1 MHPKSFVAKARR
13 KKTPTAIVLFLASA
27 LWAAGAAS
35 QEAVTDA
42 TLRGVWPIS
51 GSAMKEVLTFA
62 ANGEFT
68 ISYTITKKDG
78 KEIPPRTNVS
88 DGAYKLAAGACTVG
102 AERGNLWMV
111 KERNR
116 CCFNAY
122 LMGRTLVLDAVRG
135 SDPFIAESL
144 CGSKTLKRDSEQPKR

>member
-1 MHPKSFVAKARR
+1 MHPKSFVAQSRR
-13 KKTPTAIVLFLASA
+13 KKTPTAIVLFFASG

-35 QEAVTDA
+35 QEAATDVT
-42 TLRGVWPIS
+42 LIGVWPIS
-51 GSAMKEVLTFA
+51 GSAAKEVLTFA

-88 DGAYKLAAGACTVG
+88 DGAYKLAVGACTIG

-111 KERNR
+111 KESDR

-122 LMGRTLVLDAVRG
+122 LMGRTLVLDEVRG
-135 SDPFIAESL
+135 NSL
-144 CGSKTLKRDSEQPKR
+144 FTPHLCRSKTLKHDSEQPKR